1 METVFVE
8 SSENINSN
16 SLKYP
21 NPQLILGMELFYH
34 MGDAYSKVV
43 VVIKLVVVKRIKLN

>member
-21 NPQLILGMELFYH
+21 ISSVNI
-34 MGDAYSKVV
+34 GDGVV
-43 VVIKLVVVKRIKLN
+43 LSYGGCLLKSRSIYKISSSRE